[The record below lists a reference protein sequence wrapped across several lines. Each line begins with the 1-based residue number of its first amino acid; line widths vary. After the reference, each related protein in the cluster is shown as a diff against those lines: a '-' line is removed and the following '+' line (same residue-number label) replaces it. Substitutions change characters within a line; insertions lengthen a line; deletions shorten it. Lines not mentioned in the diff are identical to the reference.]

1 MFNPDPPTPLEQLD
15 AQLEDAF
22 TAAIQPD
29 ASLDEITHFHQVQ
42 QEYQAYEA
50 LILAENTHG

>member
-1 MFNPDPPTPLEQLD
+1 MYTPDPPTLEQLD

-22 TAAIQPD
+22 FAVIQPD
-29 ASLDEITHFHQVQ
+29 VTTEEITHFHQVQ

-50 LILAENTHG
+50 AILEENQ